1 MLWSQHL
8 VTSDTVQDFNNAVNQ
23 INRMQR
29 SERASIES
37 QFNQSNEMTTALR
50 QSINQIQ
57 SRVNSLDY
65 TLYRLEYLLNRW

>member
-8 VTSDTVQDFNNAVNQ
+8 VTSDTVEDFNNAVNQ

-65 TLYRLEYLLNRW
+65 TLYRLEYLLARW